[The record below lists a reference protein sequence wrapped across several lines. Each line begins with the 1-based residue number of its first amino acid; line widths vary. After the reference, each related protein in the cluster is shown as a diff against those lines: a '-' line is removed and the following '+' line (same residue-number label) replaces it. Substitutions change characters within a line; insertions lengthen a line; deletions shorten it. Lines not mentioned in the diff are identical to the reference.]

1 VRRLLPFV
9 SIVVFVDAMLYGVL
23 APLIPSYAD
32 DFSLSKT
39 GAGLLVA
46 AFGAGAFVGGIPG
59 GIAAQRLGP
68 KRTVALGLGLLAF
81 ASLAFAIAGDPW
93 TLGVSRF
100 AQGMSSSTTWAGSL
114 AWLTVLT
121 LQDRRGQVLGTV
133 FGTAVFGAIL
143 GPMVGAAADLI
154 GIRPSFLVVAG
165 TALVLLV
172 SAAARPAAPV
182 ERQRPGALARAT
194 RDFAFLAGLWFNT
207 LPALLFGTVTLLVPL
222 ALGEGGFT
230 PFAIG
235 AVFLCAGVLES
246 ALNPIVGRLS
256 DRYGRFRPAR
266 VALAASAAVATALAL
281 ASEPIVLAGLMCA
294 ASLTFGGFYTPGMAL
309 ISDRAEHVGLAQGLA
324 FGVMNSA
331 WALGNLAGPAF
342 SGAAAERWGDAAP
355 YLVGAV
361 LCLLTLV
368 AAQGLRRTRLA
379 RTRRAPVSVAS
390 PPDRRAP

>member
-1 VRRLLPFV
+1 M
-9 SIVVFVDAMLYGVL
+9 VFVDAMLYGVL
-23 APLIPSYAD
+23 APLVPGYAD
-32 DFSLSKT
+32 DFDLSKT

-46 AFGAGAFVGGIPG
+46 AFGTGAFAGGIPG

-68 KRTVALGLGLLAF
+68 KRTVLLGLALLAF

-93 TLGVSRF
+93 TLGISRF
-100 AQGMSSSTTWAGSL
+100 AQGVSSSTTWAGAL

-121 LQDRRGQVLGTV
+121 PRKRRGQVLGTV

-143 GPMVGAAADLI
+143 GPMFGAAADLI
-154 GIRPSFLVVAG
+154 GVRPSFLVVTG
-165 TALVLLV
+165 VALVLTA
-172 SAAARPAAPV
+172 SAAASPAAPV
-182 ERQRPGALARAT
+182 EQQRPGALART
-194 RDFAFLAGLWFNT
+194 LRDQAFLAGLWLNT

-222 ALGEGGFT
+222 ALGAGGFT

-256 DRYGRFRPAR
+256 DRFGRFRPAR
-266 VALAASAAVATALAL
+266 VALAASAVVATALAF
-281 ASEPIVLAGLMCA
+281 ASEPFVLAALMCA

-309 ISDRAEHVGLAQGLA
+309 VSDRAEHTGLAQGLA

-342 SGAAAERWGDAAP
+342 GGAVAERWGDATP

-361 LCLLTLV
+361 LCVITLV
-368 AAQGLRRTRLA
+368 AAQRLRQARLTRIQPA
-379 RTRRAPVSVAS
+379 AVSAATGRRAP
-390 PPDRRAP
+390 